1 MAYFLLLLGFVL
13 LIKGAD
19 FFIDGAAGI
28 AKALK
33 LPPMIIG
40 LTIVAF
46 GTSSPEAAVSISA
59 AIKGS
64 SGISLG
70 NVIGSNIFNI
80 SFVIGIM
87 ALLSP
92 LKVEKQ
98 TTRKEIPFALLSSIL
113 LLILVLDR
121 FLQQTK
127 SDVITRG
134 DGLVFLIFFSIFI
147 YYLFEM
153 ALKNSNNNHE
163 IIENPGYDKSGKI
176 FYLIIGL
183 TGIILGG
190 KLVVDS
196 SVIIALNWGLSQSL
210 VGLTIV
216 AVGTSLP
223 ELVTSIA
230 AVLKKENEIAIG
242 NLIGSNIFNILFIL
256 GTASVISPI
265 HVEPLLIK
273 DTFLM
278 IFYTIFLF
286 IFAMSHYRISRKEG
300 FILLMSY
307 LVYLAFIISR

>member
-1 MAYFLLLLGFVL
+1 MAYFLLILGFIL

-19 FFIDGAAGI
+19 LFIDGAAGI

-33 LPPMIIG
+33 LPSMIIG

-46 GTSSPEAAVSISA
+46 GTSSPEAAVSIGA
-59 AIKGS
+59 AIKES

-80 SFVIGIM
+80 SCVIGIM

-113 LLILVLDR
+113 LLILILDN
-121 FLQQTK
+121 FLQQTG
-127 SDVITRG
+127 SNIISRG

-163 IIENPGYDKSGKI
+163 IIKNPGQNKGKKI
-176 FYLIIGL
+176 LYLVIGL

-190 KLVVDS
+190 KLVVDNS
-196 SVIIALNWGLSQSL
+196 IIIALSWGLSESL

-223 ELVTSIA
+223 ELVTSVT

-256 GTASVISPI
+256 GAASVISPI
-265 HVEPLLIK
+265 PVEPVLIK

-300 FILLMSY
+300 LFLLMSY
-307 LVYLAFIISR
+307 LVYIAFIITR